1 VTGRKK
7 GEGEQKMRPTR
18 IRFGGYQP
26 PTSVHN
32 QAAEILGHQLTAQLG
47 DAVHFEL
54 DGNIVESGHKA
65 ADLLT
70 LVESGD
76 LDMCYFST
84 SYLAERVPEFAI
96 FDLPFMI
103 DQRTKAYAAM
113 DGPLGKLLAEKV
125 SRSTGYHV
133 LGLWDNGFRHL
144 SNKHRPIRTPADIQG
159 MSIRTLFSDLH
170 AEVFGLLGFNPIA
183 LDVKELLSGVQSGE
197 VEAQENPLTN
207 YYKFGIYQ
215 YHPFITLSSHFFG
228 VAALLCHK
236 ESYDSWSLEFK
247 AALTIAAEKATQE
260 QRRLAE
266 AEDKEILEKIMAE
279 KVNIVVLEREERTG
293 FKDAVAP
300 ILEEQ
305 RQRLGK
311 ELFSYIV

>member
-1 VTGRKK
+1 
-7 GEGEQKMRPTR
+7 MRPTH

-26 PTSVHN
+26 PASVHN
-32 QAAEILGHQLTAQLG
+32 QAAEILGQQLTAQLG

-54 DGNIVESGHKA
+54 DGNIVDSGYNA

-84 SYLAERVPEFAI
+84 SYLAERVPELAI
-96 FDLPFMI
+96 FDLPFII
-103 DQRTKAYAAM
+103 DDRNKAYAAM
-113 DGPLGKLLAEKV
+113 DGPLGELLAEKV
-125 SRSTGYHV
+125 SNSTGYHV

-159 MSIRTLFSDLH
+159 MSIRTLFSELH

-183 LDVKELLSGVQSGE
+183 LDVKKLLSGVQSGD

-207 YYKFGIYQ
+207 YYKFQIHK
-215 YHPFITLSSHFFG
+215 YHPYITLSSHFFG
-228 VAALLCHK
+228 VAALLCNK
-236 ESYDSWSLEFK
+236 ESYESWPMELK
-247 AALTIAAEKATQE
+247 AALSLAVREATME
-260 QRRLAE
+260 QRRLAVADDE
-266 AEDKEILEKIMAE
+266 EILKKIIAE
-279 KVNIVVLEREERTG
+279 KVNIVELEKKERTA

-300 ILEEQ
+300 VIEEQ
-305 RQRLGK
+305 QKRLGK
-311 ELFSYIV
+311 ELFSYIA

>member
-1 VTGRKK
+1 
-7 GEGEQKMRPTR
+7 MRPTH

-26 PTSVHN
+26 PSSVHN
-32 QAAEILGHQLTAQLG
+32 QAAELLGERLTAELG

-54 DGNIVESGHKA
+54 DGNIVNSGYKA

-70 LVESGD
+70 LVENGE

-84 SYLAERVPEFAI
+84 SYLAERVPEFAL
-96 FDLPFMI
+96 FDLPFII
-103 DQRTKAYAAM
+103 DQRDKAYAAM

-125 SRSTGYHV
+125 SATTGYHM

-170 AEVFGLLGFNPIA
+170 AQVFGLLGFNPIA
-183 LDVKELLSGVQSGE
+183 LDVKDLLSGLQSGD

-207 YYKFGIYQ
+207 YYKFRIHK
-215 YHPFITLSSHFFG
+215 YHPYITLSAHFFG
-228 VAALLCHK
+228 VAALLCNK
-236 ESYDSWSLEFK
+236 ESYESWSTELK
-247 AALTIAAEKATQE
+247 AALSIAANEATME
-260 QRRLAE
+260 QRRLAAADDE
-266 AEDKEILEKIMAE
+266 EILEKIVVE
-279 KVNIVVLEREERTG
+279 KVNIVELTRKERTA
-293 FKDAVAP
+293 FRDAVAP

-305 RQRLGK
+305 RERFGK
-311 ELFSYIV
+311 ELFSYIA